1 MPAYVTREQLETEI
15 PPKHLA
21 DAVDDDAEGGADT
34 DRFEAIAQQ
43 ASDDVD
49 GYLSSI
55 YPTPFSEPI
64 PAAVKAAAFVFTGER
79 LYARRGVSADDNPFT
94 KRANDWREKLTKT
107 GAGELPLDANIVKA
121 FTPGAAITEPSAID
135 STTR

>member
-15 PPKHLA
+15 PPQHLA

-34 DRFEAIAQQ
+34 DRFDTIAQQ

-49 GYLSSI
+49 GFLSSI
-55 YPTPFSEPI
+55 YPTPFSEPV
-64 PAAVKAAAFVFTGER
+64 PAAVKAAAFVFCGER

-94 KRANDWREKLTKT
+94 KRANDWRDKLTKI

-121 FTPGAAITEPSAID
+121 FTPGAAITEAVSVNA
-135 STTR
+135 TTR